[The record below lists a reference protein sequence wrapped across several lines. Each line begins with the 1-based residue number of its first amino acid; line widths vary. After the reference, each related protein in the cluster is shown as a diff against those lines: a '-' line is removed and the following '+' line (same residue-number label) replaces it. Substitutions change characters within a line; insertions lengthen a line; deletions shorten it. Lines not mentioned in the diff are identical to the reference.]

1 MESNKIIYILFAI
14 TLIWLLFLT
23 GRGTGYSA
31 VSNGNAGAFLFN
43 NTTGEVW
50 SLYDDR
56 KRKVKDN

>member
-23 GRGTGYSA
+23 GRGTGYSV
-31 VSNGNAGAFLFN
+31 VSGGDYSSYLLN

-50 SLYDDR
+50 NLVVN
-56 KRKVKDN
+56 KKIKVE